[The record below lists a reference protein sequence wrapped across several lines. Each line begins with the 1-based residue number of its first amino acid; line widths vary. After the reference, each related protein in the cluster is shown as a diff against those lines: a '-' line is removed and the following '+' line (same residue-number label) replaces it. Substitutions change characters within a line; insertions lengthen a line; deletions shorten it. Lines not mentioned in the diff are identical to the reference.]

1 MISAVTLRDYVTM
14 LFVRMGCGYD
24 AASTVADV
32 LVEGDLRGAS
42 SHGVTRVK
50 DYYQLVEAKRLC
62 PSAVPEVVYQSPSTA
77 TLSGASALGPV
88 VAQRGMQLAI
98 DKARTAGTGW
108 VAVRG
113 SHHFGVA
120 AYYSSMALEANMVGV
135 AMSNGYPLVAPVF
148 CTSRMLGTNP
158 ISVAVP
164 ALRHSPL
171 LFDFS
176 TASITRSRLLSAA
189 ADRVE
194 LPRGLVQDALGCPTT
209 DPSTIQRGG
218 AILPLGGDRVHGGH
232 KGFCIGAVVD
242 IFSSLFSGA
251 NFGPFVP
258 PPVSYL
264 PLPSERVGEGIG
276 HFFGAIRV
284 DAFRPEQE
292 FRQAVDQWIE
302 VFRTAKGVEGTPGVI
317 IPGEQEQLTKDTRL
331 KDGIPLS
338 PQVVRDLN
346 GVAKVLGCESIP
358 YTPDS
363 EKKNEG

>member
-1 MISAVTLRDYVTM
+1 M
-14 LFVRMGCGYD
+14 
-24 AASTVADV
+24 
-32 LVEGDLRGAS
+32 
-42 SHGVTRVK
+42 
-50 DYYQLVEAKRLC
+50 
-62 PSAVPEVVYQSPSTA
+62 
-77 TLSGASALGPV
+77 
-88 VAQRGMQLAI
+88 
-98 DKARTAGTGW
+98 
-108 VAVRG
+108 
-113 SHHFGVA
+113 
-120 AYYSSMALEANMVGV
+120 
-135 AMSNGYPLVAPVF
+135 
-148 CTSRMLGTNP
+148 
-158 ISVAVP
+158 
-164 ALRHSPL
+164 
-171 LFDFS
+171 
-176 TASITRSRLLSAA
+176 
-189 ADRVE
+189 E

-302 VFRTAKGVEGTPGVI
+302 VFRTAKGVEGTPGVM

-346 GVAKVLGCESIP
+346 SVAKVLGCDSIP

-363 EKKNEG
+363 ERKNEG